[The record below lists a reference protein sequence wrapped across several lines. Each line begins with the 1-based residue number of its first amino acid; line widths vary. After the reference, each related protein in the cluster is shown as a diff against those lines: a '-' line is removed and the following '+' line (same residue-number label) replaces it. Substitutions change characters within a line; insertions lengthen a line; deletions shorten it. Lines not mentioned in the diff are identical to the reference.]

1 MKKAG
6 HVRALPL
13 AVAEVDD
20 MLASLV
26 DARGIKD
33 LNSQQRQQLEEAH
46 QSLSHVRRAAI
57 GQFVDVPVETMVEI
71 LRCVSMTQQW
81 LRDMFNE
88 YAVVK
93 ANE

>member
-1 MKKAG
+1 MKKTG

-20 MLASLV
+20 MLASLL

-33 LNSQQRQQLEEAH
+33 LNGQQRQQLEEAH
-46 QSLSHVRRAAI
+46 QSLSHVRRAAVA
-57 GQFVDVPVETMVEI
+57 QFVEVPVETLVKV

-81 LRDMFNE
+81 LRDMFDE

>member
-1 MKKAG
+1 
-6 HVRALPL
+6 
-13 AVAEVDD
+13 

-33 LNSQQRQQLEEAH
+33 LNGQQRQQLEEAH
-46 QSLSHVRRAAI
+46 QSLSHVRRTAI
-57 GQFVDVPVETMVEI
+57 GQFVEVPVETLVQV
-71 LRCVSMTQQW
+71 LKCVSMTQQW

-93 ANE
+93 ADE